1 MANGKIDLKNC
12 SKQEIID
19 VIKAAKLR
27 KQAWEERVQAEM
39 RERQAL
45 RQKAQES
52 HYYDIALNKRDAIIE
67 YRHNQNPDI
76 LLYLC
81 STDRGQQAQRSRL
94 FLRWFNG
101 YEQQKKYMIKSAE
114 VKGDGVSEYISLI
127 AMNCHPKIAE
137 ISEAFDH
144 IIQMFNNNK

>member
-52 HYYDIALNKRDAIIE
+52 NYYDIALN
-67 YRHNQNPDI
+67 
-76 LLYLC
+76 
-81 STDRGQQAQRSRL
+81 
-94 FLRWFNG
+94 
-101 YEQQKKYMIKSAE
+101 
-114 VKGDGVSEYISLI
+114 
-127 AMNCHPKIAE
+127 
-137 ISEAFDH
+137 
-144 IIQMFNNNK
+144 